1 MEQRKTNTLYILHYT
16 RSEYGEMVLFYAQDE
31 GEAWIKAAEWANS
44 INFTIPKGAEMLRY
58 PHGFRIGEREVP
70 GQLEPLE

>member
-1 MEQRKTNTLYILHYT
+1 MEQKKNTLYILHYT

-44 INFTIPKGAEMLRY
+44 INFIIPKGAEY
-58 PHGFRIGEREVP
+58 DPSYFASTFRPKRSKFYKV
-70 GQLEPLE
+70 